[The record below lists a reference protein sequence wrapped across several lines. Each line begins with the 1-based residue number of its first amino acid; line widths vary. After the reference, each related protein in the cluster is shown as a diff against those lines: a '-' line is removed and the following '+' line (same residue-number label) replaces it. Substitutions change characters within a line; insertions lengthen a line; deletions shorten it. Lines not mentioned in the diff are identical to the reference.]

1 MSKTPSEVYQ
11 AMSASNILIA
21 ILQSQK
27 TISVPLSIF
36 LEASQEDQQLN
47 VEYDENKLSF
57 IFKLREKIE
66 QPSDNQDADAES
78 NTWATYI
85 CFK

>member
-21 ILQSQK
+21 ILQAQK

-47 VEYDENKLSF
+47 VEYDEDKLSF

-66 QPSDNQDADAES
+66 QPSDNQDANAES
-78 NTWATYI
+78 NT
-85 CFK
+85 

>member
-27 TISVPLSIF
+27 TISIPLSIF

-47 VEYDENKLSF
+47 VEYDEDKLSF

-66 QPSDNQDADAES
+66 QPSDNQDANAES
-78 NTWATYI
+78 NT
-85 CFK
+85 

>member
-1 MSKTPSEVYQ
+1 MSKTPAEVYQ
-11 AMSASNILIA
+11 AMSANNILIA

-36 LEASQEDQQLN
+36 LEAAQEEQQLN

-57 IFKLREKIE
+57 IFKLKEKIE
-66 QPSDNQDADAES
+66 QPSDNQDADAKSDE
-78 NTWATYI
+78 
-85 CFK
+85 

>member
-47 VEYDENKLSF
+47 VEYDEDKLSF

-78 NTWATYI
+78 NT
-85 CFK
+85 

>member
-1 MSKTPSEVYQ
+1 MSKTPAEVYQ
-11 AMSASNILIA
+11 AMSANNILIA

-36 LEASQEDQQLN
+36 LEAAQEEQQLN

-57 IFKLREKIE
+57 IFKLKEKIE
-66 QPSDNQDADAES
+66 QPADNQDADAKSDE
-78 NTWATYI
+78 
-85 CFK
+85 

>member
-11 AMSASNILIA
+11 AMSANNILIA

-36 LEASQEDQQLN
+36 LEAPQEDQQLN
-47 VEYDENKLSF
+47 VEYDQEKLSF
-57 IFKLREKIE
+57 TFKLREKNE
-66 QPSDNQDADAES
+66 QPSDNQNADAEP
-78 NTWATYI
+78 NT
-85 CFK
+85 

>member
-66 QPSDNQDADAES
+66 QPSDNQDANAES
-78 NTWATYI
+78 NT
-85 CFK
+85 

>member
-78 NTWATYI
+78 NT
-85 CFK
+85 